1 MKLILITY
9 SLFILSQQSYAQ
21 FGFITGKI
29 YSQVTKSTLYNAK
42 IVLKRN
48 NKYHGKTKT
57 DHVGNYWFGELTSG
71 SYSLWVI
78 HDGYCSLVI
87 DQIKLRHDGSIQLD
101 LGLVEQ
107 ANNTNIDASKDK
119 IYQIYQAPICVDLEE
134 STKAHQDFKNEIHIL
149 SEVYNGHEIRIA
161 PKNKPPSRLEQNR
174 PTHYYESLKG
184 LEKTTS
190 LFR

>member
-1 MKLILITY
+1 MKFILIIY
-9 SLFILSQQSYAQ
+9 SLFLLSQQSHAQ
-21 FGFITGKI
+21 SGFITGKI

-57 DHVGNYWFGELTSG
+57 DHVGNYWFGKLEAG
-71 SYSLWVI
+71 NYSVWVLYE
-78 HDGYCSLVI
+78 GYCSLEM

-107 ANNTNIDASKDK
+107 AIQTNINTAADK
-119 IYQIYQAPICVDLEE
+119 IYQIYQAPICVDLEK
-134 STKAHQDFKNEIHIL
+134 TKTAHQDFKNEIHIL
-149 SEVYNGHEIRIA
+149 NEVYNGYEIRIA
-161 PKNKPPSRLEQNR
+161 PRRRPPTRSEQNR

-184 LEKTTS
+184 LEKTNA
-190 LFR
+190 LFP